1 MAPPPGVRSSPDH
14 LPPPSSPGNCVT
26 VVCKRTD
33 GLPMKSLSPWTVDD
47 KLRPLSTR
55 PLDAELTLNGQD
67 LRIRADDCQHARLLT
82 EITGIVQ
89 VPVTITTTTTT
100 TQGSIWAPE
109 MDMLDTDVILQGFA
123 SQGVTAVYRPPRGPK
138 ALLLV
143 TIDGSTL
150 PHRLQAG
157 YLSYEFR
164 VVVPKPRCC
173 AHCQRYGHQA
183 AKCRSGVVCDRCAE
197 PHETNN
203 CTSDNEHCAACG
215 GDHATS
221 DSSCPKWKLEMRVS
235 TLIAKE
241 KQPPREARLAAEREL
256 GLQVPTR
263 RRRLADPPPK
273 PGDLAAFPPM
283 ETPSPQTPPTV
294 RRRHQQRRPSNT
306 TSSERQTTTT
316 ESESS
321 DEETPR
327 GAQLP
332 RASSRGK
339 LSDSALST
347 GTGPSL
353 LASGATCQWQVVGK
367 KSKYTKPT
375 APQNTR
381 SAHTSPERQPNKRRT
396 RGHRSTQ

>member
-263 RRRLADPPPK
+263 RRRLADPPPPSRGTSRRFRRWRPLLLK
-273 PGDLAAFPPM
+273 HHRLSAAA
-283 ETPSPQTPPTV
+283 
-294 RRRHQQRRPSNT
+294 
-306 TSSERQTTTT
+306 TSSDDRLTLPPQ
-316 ESESS
+316 
-321 DEETPR
+321 R
-327 GAQLP
+327 GRPLP
-332 RASSRGK
+332 RSQSPLTRKLPVELSSRGPAPEVSYPT
-339 LSDSALST
+339 L
-347 GTGPSL
+347 PSPRGRG
-353 LASGATCQWQVVGK
+353 LASWLV
-367 KSKYTKPT
+367 
-375 APQNTR
+375 APPASGR
-381 SAHTSPERQPNKRRT
+381 
-396 RGHRSTQ
+396 